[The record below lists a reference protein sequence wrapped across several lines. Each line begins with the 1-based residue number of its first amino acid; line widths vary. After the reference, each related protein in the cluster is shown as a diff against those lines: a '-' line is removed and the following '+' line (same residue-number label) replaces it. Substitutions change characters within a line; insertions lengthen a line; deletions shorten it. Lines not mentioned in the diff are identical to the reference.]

1 MLLSMTGH
9 GESHGQQDGMAISA
23 EVRTINNRYFKL
35 QLRCGEAY
43 AALESRVEAVVR
55 NQIRRGTV
63 HVSLKIDRRS
73 SAEDFRID
81 DVALASYRQQ
91 IEKLAASLRLT
102 EVVRLESL
110 LVLPGVVMDTQRSAA
125 GSSGGEQDWPLVE
138 SVLVEA
144 LRNLQRMRV
153 EEGRAMADDLRT
165 NRQGIGAALD
175 QIEARAPSVVAAY
188 QTRLT
193 ERLGAMLREFGV
205 HVTAA
210 DVVREVGVFS
220 ERVDISE
227 EIVRLRSHLD
237 QFESIMQEQESSGRK
252 LEFLTQEMLRET
264 NTIGSKANDA
274 EIALHVVEIK
284 TALER
289 IREMIQNVE

>member
-1 MLLSMTGH
+1 
-9 GESHGQQDGMAISA
+9 MAISA